1 MGVIIPRMPRKRQ
14 KRSYVDRLLELGMIQ
29 DKRECRKKRQ
39 KKSNA
44 KSSGAD
50 DDKSNSKLLNKL
62 T

>member
-1 MGVIIPRMPRKRQ
+1 MPRKRQ

-50 DDKSNSKLLNKL
+50 DDKSNSKLLNKFA
-62 T
+62 

>member
-14 KRSYVDRLLELGMIQ
+14 KRSYVDRLLELGLIR
-29 DKRECRKKRQ
+29 DKKECRKKRQ

-44 KSSGAD
+44 KCTDGD